1 MTGNVF
7 ISYASADQQTADKLV
22 GEIER
27 RGIRCWISSRDIRAG
42 EDYQGAIVAALEASA
57 VVLLLFSRHA
67 NASAEI
73 PRELGLASR
82 FKKTVIPARLEDIV
96 PSGSFAYQMTTA
108 QFIDLFR
115 DFESKVDGL
124 CVRLAELLQSSAEVR
139 DRIARE
145 QRRRRLVRKLR
156 RFGVGSLI
164 LLVLVAT
171 VWAFRTK
178 LEGLLASGLNPASP
192 TAQVPPPPSQPA
204 SLAQNNPPQPV
215 APPAAPA
222 AAPVTAP
229 PAVSAP
235 EVPSHPANG
244 ALASRTY
251 EGIRFD
257 VMSARTDGNNL
268 KLLVTATDTQK
279 RDAKLQFFSFLTP
292 QAIDDRGDT
301 SNGYRVTGIPD
312 CGNYL
317 ANCSAQDATH
327 WSKLY
332 PDTPLTTVLQL
343 SGPAAF
349 SGSSVNVSFNVLL
362 GIESADSGSQQTIS
376 VPVVFAN
383 LPLKPGAAGLAAQAS
398 RTYEGIRFDVM
409 SARTDGNNLKLLVT
423 ATDTQKRA
431 AKLQFFSFLTPQA
444 IDNRGG
450 TSNGYRVTGIP
461 DCGNYLANCSTQDAA
476 HWSKLYP
483 DSPLIIILQ
492 LSGPAAFSGSS
503 VNVSFNVL
511 LAVETADSGSQQ
523 TISVPV
529 VFTNLP
535 LKPGAAGLSAQA
547 SRTYEGIRFEVMS
560 VRTDGNDTKLLITA
574 TDTQKRDAKLQF
586 FSNPAPQAIDDRGDT
601 SNGYRVTG
609 IPDCANYLANCSAQD
624 AAHWSKLYPDS
635 PLIIILQLSGPA
647 PFSGSNVNVS
657 FNMLLGIEPSDG
669 GSPSTNLIQA
679 SFPGLALK

>member
-145 QRRRRLVRKLR
+145 QRRRGVTRKLKR
-156 RFGVGSLI
+156 LAIGSLI
-164 LLVLVAT
+164 LLLLAVT
-171 VWAFRTK
+171 VWALRTRI
-178 LEGLLASGLNPASP
+178 EGLLAGGLNPASP
-192 TAQVPPPPSQPA
+192 IAQVPPPAIQPA
-204 SLAQNNPPQPV
+204 TVAQNNPPQPV

-222 AAPVTAP
+222 TAPVAAP

-235 EVPSHPANG
+235 EAPSHPSNG
-244 ALASRTY
+244 ALASRFY

-257 VMSARTDGNNL
+257 VMSVRTDGNNLKLLVNATDTQKRDAKLQFFYNPAPQAMDDRGNTSSFNLSRISGIPSCSQNLDVCSKLDAQYWSKAYPDSALTIVLQFAGRAAFSGSIVNVSFNVLLGIESADGRSQQTISIPVVFTNLPLKPGAAALSAQASRTYEGVRFDVMSVRTDGNNL

-279 RDAKLQFFSFLTP
+279 RDAKLQFFTTPTP
-292 QAIDDRGDT
+292 QAIDDRGNT
-301 SNGYRVTGIPD
+301 SRDNLFQISGIPS
-312 CGNYL
+312 
-317 ANCSAQDATH
+317 CSYNLDVCSKLDAQY
-327 WSKLY
+327 WSKAY
-332 PDTPLTTVLQL
+332 PDSPLIIILVF

-349 SGSSVNVSFNVLL
+349 SGSSVNISFNVLL
-362 GIESADSGSQQTIS
+362 G
-376 VPVVFAN
+376 V
-383 LPLKPGAAGLAAQAS
+383 
-398 RTYEGIRFDVM
+398 
-409 SARTDGNNLKLLVT
+409 
-423 ATDTQKRA
+423 
-431 AKLQFFSFLTPQA
+431 
-444 IDNRGG
+444 
-450 TSNGYRVTGIP
+450 
-461 DCGNYLANCSTQDAA
+461 
-476 HWSKLYP
+476 
-483 DSPLIIILQ
+483 
-492 LSGPAAFSGSS
+492 
-503 VNVSFNVL
+503 
-511 LAVETADSGSQQ
+511 
-523 TISVPV
+523 
-529 VFTNLP
+529 
-535 LKPGAAGLSAQA
+535 
-547 SRTYEGIRFEVMS
+547 
-560 VRTDGNDTKLLITA
+560 
-574 TDTQKRDAKLQF
+574 
-586 FSNPAPQAIDDRGDT
+586 
-601 SNGYRVTG
+601 
-609 IPDCANYLANCSAQD
+609 
-624 AAHWSKLYPDS
+624 
-635 PLIIILQLSGPA
+635 
-647 PFSGSNVNVS
+647 
-657 FNMLLGIEPSDG
+657 EPSDG